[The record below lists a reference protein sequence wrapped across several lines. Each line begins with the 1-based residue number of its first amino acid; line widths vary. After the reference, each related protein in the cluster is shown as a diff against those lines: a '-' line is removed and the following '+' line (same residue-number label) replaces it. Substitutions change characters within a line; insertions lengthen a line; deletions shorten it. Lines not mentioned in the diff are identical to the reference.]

1 MEGIEDEKRCLEIE
15 IKNYKWIFVIWKIE
29 ILKTSVSA
37 VKRIGQR
44 FVIKDTLNR
53 KVSSGHPIAFT
64 IKDDHRPKMTVLNG
78 IRKHFLNS
86 ANIQ

>member
-44 FVIKDTLNR
+44 FVIKDTMNR
-53 KVSSGHPIAFT
+53 KVRCYLPRAST
-64 IKDDHRPKMTVLNG
+64 IKQDHILK
-78 IRKHFLNS
+78 IDFE
-86 ANIQ
+86 